1 MAILRCPMAS
11 SSASRPVF
19 KVAERSEFGSRT
31 TRRLRRTGQVPGVVY
46 KGGEDARPFQADAR
60 EIGRF
65 LSEGHT
71 LFDLQIEGAEAVP
84 VVVKDQQRHPV
95 RGELIHIDLHQVD
108 LTVAIQ
114 ADVTI
119 ELDGTEEAPGVKEG
133 GVLEHVAREITV
145 EGLPADI
152 PEHITVDVSEMVIG
166 DTLQLSSITAPEGV
180 EFVADSPEEFT
191 IATLNPPPII
201 EEPET
206 EVEEE
211 TEVIGEGEAEGEDAG
226 EQSAEDAGGDSGDGD
241 SGDDEG

>member
-1 MAILRCPMAS
+1 MAS
-11 SSASRPVF
+11 ASASSRPVF

-46 KGGEDARPFQADAR
+46 TGGEDARPFQADAR
-60 EIGRF
+60 EISRF

-71 LFDLQIEGAEAVP
+71 LFDLEIEGADAVP
-84 VVVKDQQRHPV
+84 VVVKEQQRHPV

-119 ELDGTEEAPGVKEG
+119 ELEGTEDAPGVKDG

-152 PEHITVDVSEMVIG
+152 PENITVDVSEMVIG
-166 DTLQLSSITAPEGV
+166 DTLQLSSIAAPEGV

-191 IATLNPPPII
+191 IATLNPPPVI

-211 TEVIGEGEAEGEDAG
+211 TEVIGEGEEAQAEGEDAG
-226 EQSAEDAGGDSGDGD
+226 ESAEGAGDGGGDSD

>member
-1 MAILRCPMAS
+1 MAS
-11 SSASRPVF
+11 ASASSRPVF

-46 KGGEDARPFQADAR
+46 TGGEDARPFQADAR
-60 EIGRF
+60 EISRF

-71 LFDLQIEGAEAVP
+71 LFDLQIEGADAVP
-84 VVVKDQQRHPV
+84 VVVKEQQRHPV

-119 ELDGTEEAPGVKEG
+119 ELEGTEDAPGVKDG

-152 PEHITVDVSEMVIG
+152 PENITVDVSEMVIG

-191 IATLNPPPII
+191 IATLNPPPVI

-211 TEVIGEGEAEGEDAG
+211 TEVIGEGEEAQAEGEDAG
-226 EQSAEDAGGDSGDGD
+226 ESAEGAGDGGGDSD

>member
-1 MAILRCPMAS
+1 MAS
-11 SSASRPVF
+11 ASASSRPVF

-46 KGGEDARPFQADAR
+46 TGGEDARPFQADAR
-60 EIGRF
+60 EISRF

-71 LFDLQIEGAEAVP
+71 LFDLEIEGADAVP
-84 VVVKDQQRHPV
+84 VVVKEQQRHPV

-119 ELDGTEEAPGVKEG
+119 ELEGAEDAPGVKDG

-152 PEHITVDVSEMVIG
+152 PENITVDVSEMVIG

-191 IATLNPPPII
+191 IATLNPPPVI

-211 TEVIGEGEAEGEDAG
+211 TEVIGEGEEAQGEGEDAG
-226 EQSAEDAGGDSGDGD
+226 ESAEGAGDSGGDSD

>member
-1 MAILRCPMAS
+1 MAS
-11 SSASRPVF
+11 ASASSRPVF

-46 KGGEDARPFQADAR
+46 TGGEDARPFQADAR
-60 EIGRF
+60 EISRF

-71 LFDLQIEGAEAVP
+71 LFDLQIEGADAVP
-84 VVVKDQQRHPV
+84 VVVKEQQRHPV

-119 ELDGTEEAPGVKEG
+119 ELEGTEDAPGVKDG

-152 PEHITVDVSEMVIG
+152 PENITVDVSEMVIG

-191 IATLNPPPII
+191 IATLNPPPVI

-211 TEVIGEGEAEGEDAG
+211 TEVIGEGEEAQAEGEDAG
-226 EQSAEDAGGDSGDGD
+226 ESAEGADSGGGDGD

>member
-1 MAILRCPMAS
+1 MAS
-11 SSASRPVF
+11 ASASSRPVF

-46 KGGEDARPFQADAR
+46 TGGEDARPFQADAR
-60 EIGRF
+60 EISRF

-71 LFDLQIEGAEAVP
+71 LFDLQIEGADAVP
-84 VVVKDQQRHPV
+84 VVVKEQQRHPV

-119 ELDGTEEAPGVKEG
+119 ELEGSEDAPGVKEG

-152 PEHITVDVSEMVIG
+152 PENITVDVSEMVIG

-191 IATLNPPPII
+191 IATLNPPPVI

-211 TEVIGEGEAEGEDAG
+211 TEVIGEGEEAQAEGEDAG
-226 EQSAEDAGGDSGDGD
+226 ESAEGAGDGGGDSD

>member
-1 MAILRCPMAS
+1 MAS
-11 SSASRPVF
+11 ASASSRPVF

-46 KGGEDARPFQADAR
+46 TGGEDARPFQADAR
-60 EIGRF
+60 EISRF

-71 LFDLQIEGAEAVP
+71 LFDLEIEGADAVP
-84 VVVKDQQRHPV
+84 VVVKEQQRHPV

-119 ELDGTEEAPGVKEG
+119 ELEGAEDAPGVKDG

-152 PEHITVDVSEMVIG
+152 PENITVDVSEMVIG

-191 IATLNPPPII
+191 IATLNPPPVI

-211 TEVIGEGEAEGEDAG
+211 TEVIGEGEEAQA
-226 EQSAEDAGGDSGDGD
+226 
-241 SGDDEG
+241 

>member
-1 MAILRCPMAS
+1 MAS

-31 TRRLRRTGQVPGVVY
+31 TRRLRRAGQVPGVVY
-46 KGGEDARPFQADAR
+46 KGGEEARPFQADAR
-60 EIGRF
+60 EMGRF
-65 LSEGHT
+65 LGQGHT
-71 LFDLQIEGAEAVP
+71 LFDLQIEGTDAVP
-84 VVVKDQQRHPV
+84 VVVKEQQRHPV

-119 ELDGTEEAPGVKEG
+119 ELEGAEEAPGVKEG

-166 DTLQLSSITAPEGV
+166 DTLQLSSVEAPEGI

-191 IATLNPPPII
+191 IATLNPPPVI
-201 EEPET
+201 EEPDT

-211 TEVIGEGEAEGEDAG
+211 TEVIGEGEAEGEDAA
-226 EQSAEDAGGDSGDGD
+226 EQPEDAGEGGEGGD

>member
-1 MAILRCPMAS
+1 MAS
-11 SSASRPVF
+11 SSTSSRPVF

-46 KGGEDARPFQADAR
+46 TGGEEARPFQADAR
-60 EIGRF
+60 EISRF

-71 LFDLQIEGAEAVP
+71 LFDLQIEGTDAVP
-84 VVVKDQQRHPV
+84 VVVKEQQRHPV

-119 ELDGTEEAPGVKEG
+119 ELEGTEEAPGVKDG

-166 DTLQLSSITAPEGV
+166 DTMQLSAITAPEGI
-180 EFVADSPEEFT
+180 EFVADSPEEST
-191 IATLNPPPII
+191 IATLNPPPVV

-211 TEVIGEGEAEGEDAG
+211 TEVIGEGEAEAEGEDAG
-226 EQSAEDAGGDSGDGD
+226 ESAEGAPEGDGD

>member
-1 MAILRCPMAS
+1 MAS
-11 SSASRPVF
+11 ASASSRPVF

-46 KGGEDARPFQADAR
+46 TGGEDARPFQADAR
-60 EIGRF
+60 EISRF

-71 LFDLQIEGAEAVP
+71 LFDLQIEGADAVP
-84 VVVKDQQRHPV
+84 VVVKEQQRHPV

-119 ELDGTEEAPGVKEG
+119 ELEGAEDAPGVKDG

-152 PEHITVDVSEMVIG
+152 PENITVDVSEMVIG

-191 IATLNPPPII
+191 IATLNPPPVI

-211 TEVIGEGEAEGEDAG
+211 TEVIGEGEEAQAEGEDAG
-226 EQSAEDAGGDSGDGD
+226 ESAEGAGDGGGDSD